1 MGYLCVDMP
10 RSHQGPL
17 ASESVEDVPGFVL
30 EVIAKVAERSR

>member
-17 ASESVEDVPGFVL
+17 ASESVEDVPGFVP
-30 EVIAKVAERSR
+30 EATVNVAE